1 MKKKFGY
8 LFVVLLAFY
17 WFCLPKPLFD
27 SPYST
32 VIEDRTGRLLGA
44 RIANDGQWRFPEGN
58 SVPAF
63 FAEAVIA
70 FEDKR
75 FYSHWGVDGKALLR
89 AIRQNIKAGKV
100 VSGGS
105 TISMQVI
112 RLARQNKSR
121 NIFQKIIEAILATR
135 LEWRYSKAEILALYA
150 AHAPFGGNVV
160 GLEAAS
166 WRYYGKAPEQLSW
179 GEAATMAVLPN
190 SPALIHP
197 GRNRTALLDK
207 RNRLIDRLVAQG
219 KLSAEKASLAK
230 EEPLPEQP
238 LALPQLAPHLLERV
252 IKEQGKQKDLLPRM
266 KTTIDRSLQQRCTAI
281 ARQHHQQL
289 AGNGIH
295 NLAILVL
302 DIETGEVRSY
312 IGNAPDAGAE
322 HDESVDIV
330 AALRS
335 TGSILKPFLYAQLL
349 HHGHLLPNSLLAD
362 IPTRINGYR
371 PENFQDS
378 YQGVIPADQ
387 ALMRSLNIPFV
398 RVLQD
403 YGLEKFHFGL
413 QKLGLHSINKPA
425 SHYGLTLILG
435 GAESSLWEMTN
446 AYACMARS
454 LRHYPRNDGRYDPLD
469 YRPAHFDLTTVV
481 QQTPKGK
488 LSPAPDVLSAAAI
501 WQTFEAMKEVNR
513 PNSEGEWENFQSGK
527 KIAWK
532 TGTSFGFRDAWA
544 IGLDGQY
551 AIGIWVG
558 NADGEGRPGL
568 IGVKTA
574 GPILFDVMGQLE
586 QTEWFAKPFD
596 EMTDL
601 AVCRQSGYRASAL
614 CEVDTMLIP
623 ASGLKASVCPYHQL
637 LHLDASER
645 FQVNDQCEAVA
656 NMVHRPWFVLPALE
670 EHYYL
675 AVMPNYKQAP
685 PWRSDCGGSGNTIV
699 RKAMQ
704 FIYPKSFTEIY
715 IPIDLDGNQSKV
727 VFKVTHRS
735 REALIY
741 WHLDDQY
748 IGTTKNFHELALA
761 PTIGKHVLTLVDA
774 NGERLV
780 QPFDVLR

>member
-1 MKKKFGY
+1 
-8 LFVVLLAFY
+8 V
-17 WFCLPKPLFD
+17 
-27 SPYST
+27 
-32 VIEDRTGRLLGA
+32 E
-44 RIANDGQWRFPEGN
+44 
-58 SVPAF
+58 
-63 FAEAVIA
+63 
-70 FEDKR
+70 
-75 FYSHWGVDGKALLR
+75 
-89 AIRQNIKAGKV
+89 
-100 VSGGS
+100 
-105 TISMQVI
+105 
-112 RLARQNKSR
+112 
-121 NIFQKIIEAILATR
+121 
-135 LEWRYSKAEILALYA
+135 
-150 AHAPFGGNVV
+150 
-160 GLEAAS
+160 
-166 WRYYGKAPEQLSW
+166 
-179 GEAATMAVLPN
+179 
-190 SPALIHP
+190 
-197 GRNRTALLDK
+197 
-207 RNRLIDRLVAQG
+207 QG

-238 LALPQLAPHLLERV
+238 LALPQLAPHLLEKV
-252 IKEQGKQKDLLPRM
+252 IKEQSKQKDLLPRM
-266 KTTIDRSLQQRCTAI
+266 KTTIDRSLQQRCNAI

-302 DIETGEVRSY
+302 DIESGEVRSY
-312 IGNAPDAGAE
+312 VGNAPGTGAE

-330 AALRS
+330 AAPRS

-349 HHGHLLPNSLLAD
+349 HHGHLLPNSLLSD
-362 IPTRINGYR
+362 VPTRINGYR

-387 ALMRSLNIPFV
+387 ALMRSLNVPFV

-435 GAESSLWEMTN
+435 GAESTLWEMTN

-469 YRPAHFDLTTVV
+469 YRPAHYDLTTVL
-481 QQTPKGK
+481 QKTPKEK
-488 LSPAPDVLSAAAI
+488 LTPAPDVLSAAAI

-513 PNSEGEWENFQSGK
+513 PSSEGEWENFQSGK

-574 GPILFDVMGQLE
+574 GPLLFDVMAQLE

-601 AVCRQSGYRASAL
+601 AICRQSGYRASAL
-614 CEVDTMLIP
+614 CEVDTILVP
-623 ASGLKASVCPYHQL
+623 ASGLKVSVCPYHQL
-637 LHLDASER
+637 LHLDASGR

-670 EHYYL
+670 EYYYL
-675 AVMPNYKQAP
+675 AVAPNYKQAP
-685 PWRSDCGGSGNTIV
+685 PWRSDCEMRGNAIV

-727 VFKVTHRS
+727 VFKVAHRS
-735 REALIY
+735 KEVLIY
-741 WHLDDQY
+741 WHLDDRY
-748 IGTTKNFHELALA
+748 IGSTKNFHEMALA
-761 PTIGKHVLTLVDA
+761 PGIGKHVLTLVDA

-780 QPFDVLR
+780 QPFEVVR